1 MEKETNL
8 SQREQEILSLLAT
21 GASNKDI
28 ATRLNISPN
37 TVKVHLRN
45 IYSKIKVSSR
55 TEATLYAV
63 KSGLVDTTFPEAIP
77 RRLKLPIPPKPHI
90 PKPARDLHYL

>member
-55 TEATLYAV
+55 TEATLHAV
-63 KSGLVDTTFPEAIP
+63 KSGLVDTAFPEISP
-77 RRLKLPIPPKPHI
+77 EIETSD
-90 PKPARDLHYL
+90 PA